1 MNRASFIPIAA
12 VAALAAFALGCHK
25 GREQNPADAGAILT
39 ARTLGLAYL
48 EDNRLEDA
56 EAEFKK
62 LIQLAPDEPSGYANL
77 GLVDLRMGR
86 YQDAAREI
94 DRAVDLAPDDPDVRL
109 LQATLF
115 RLTGHPEDARRVLES
130 ASQTSPN
137 HLKTL
142 YALAELDSTRRREY
156 LGRVVN
162 IAPPN
167 VPAQL
172 SLAEALLNA
181 GDTVGARDHLEL
193 LRQRLPQMPPQAQ
206 RFFAAALADVQANR
220 MTDGRVA
227 FARAKAFL
235 ETTPVYQ
242 AGLADLRAPEGAR
255 PGYPVLTLSPRLA
268 LLQRNP
274 NAVVNAIRF
283 REVPSGAGHGTVA
296 VGDFDGDGQA
306 DLLVISGALR
316 VYRNDRGR
324 FKAIAAGAGIKSLTA
339 PTSAIVG
346 DYDNDGHLDVL
357 VMGRSGTL
365 LLHNNGDGTFR
376 DRTRA
381 AGIADTVPATTG
393 LFADLDR
400 DGDLDLFLGTSRG
413 DRLYRNNGD
422 GTFRELAATLGL
434 AGARSR
440 TNAIAFGDFDG
451 DARTDLVVARE
462 NGLALYRG
470 LEEGRFED
478 VTQRRGLA
486 RARGSRVVAAGDYDN
501 DGFLDLFAGDFYRND
516 GTGTFTRDTRAVH
529 PTAGDV
535 LDAVFFD
542 FDNDGWLDL
551 ITAGPKGLVLL
562 HNDQNGRFSDR
573 TALLP
578 AGLAHSGARQVFAF
592 DYDDDGDLDLFVV
605 GLDGQVHLLR
615 NDGGN
620 ANEFVNVRLVALRDG
635 SGKNNSFGIG
645 SRVELRAKDLYQM
658 RVVDQPVVHFGLGN
672 RVKADVLRVVWTDG
686 VPQTYYYPS
695 GAAAGADR
703 NMLEQQVLKGS
714 CTFLYTWDG
723 EAYRFLTD
731 VTWASALGM
740 PLGIMAGEKTVYGP
754 PQAAREYFRIPGD
767 RLKPIA
773 GRYRMQLTE
782 ELWEVAYVDQLALL
796 AVDHPESVNV
806 FVDER
811 FVPPNVTTGALA
823 IHQVHNEQ
831 LPLSATD
838 ERGRDLLPLLRAKDD
853 AYVGGFVPGPYQG
866 VTETHDL
873 VLDLGPLTN
882 ARDIM
887 FFLEGWLFPTD
898 ASINAAI
905 AQRKPVKIHWPS
917 VAVRDAAGHWRTVI
931 ENLSFPAGKDKTMI
945 VDLTR
950 KFLTADHH
958 VRIRTSIE
966 IYWDRVFF
974 TVGSTDSPM
983 RETRLAPV
991 AADLQARG
999 WSRVF
1004 RKGGRYGP
1012 QWFDYSQVSRESPW
1026 RAVGGHFTRY
1036 GDVLPLLREADDQ
1049 SVIIASG
1056 DEMSLEFPD
1065 AAPPLPNGWKRDLLL
1080 FNFAWT

>member
-130 ASQTSPN
+130 ASHTSPN

-167 VPAQL
+167 LPAQL

-283 REVPSGAGHGTVA
+283 REVPSGVGPGTVA

-306 DLLVISGALR
+306 DLLVISGTLR

-393 LFADLDR
+393 LFADLDHV
-400 DGDLDLFLGTSRG
+400 GDLDLFLGTSRG

-462 NGLALYRG
+462 NELALYRG

-478 VTQRRGLA
+478 VTQHSGLA

-501 DGFLDLFAGDFYRND
+501 AGSLDLFAGDFYRDD

-529 PTAGDV
+529 PSAGDV

-592 DYDDDGDLDLFVV
+592 DYDDDGDLDLLVV

-635 SGKNNSFGIG
+635 SGKNNNFGIG
-645 SRVELRAKDLYQM
+645 SRLELRAKDLYQM
-658 RVVDQPVVHFGLGN
+658 RFVDQPAVDFGLGN
-672 RVKADVLRVVWTDG
+672 RLKADVLRVVWTNG
-686 VPQTYYYPS
+686 VPQTYYYR
-695 GAAAGADR
+695 GGEAGGADR
-703 NMLEQQVLKGS
+703 NVLEQQVLKGS

-754 PQAAREYFRIPGD
+754 PQAAVEYFRIPGD
-767 RLKPIA
+767 RLKPA
-773 GRYRMQLTE
+773 DGRYRMQLTE
-782 ELWEVAYVDQLALL
+782 ELWEVAYVDQLELL
-796 AVDHPESVNV
+796 AVDHPDSVDV
-806 FVDER
+806 FVDES
-811 FVPPNVTTGALA
+811 FAPPGSPAAGQLV
-823 IHQVHNEQ
+823 IHQVPRKY
-831 LPLSATD
+831 LPISASD
-838 ERGRDLLPLLRAKDD
+838 ERGRDLLPQLRAKDD
-853 AYVGGFVPGPYQG
+853 DYVGGLTPGKYQG
-866 VTETHDL
+866 VTQTHDL
-873 VLDLGPLTN
+873 ILD
-882 ARDIM
+882 
-887 FFLEGWLFPTD
+887 F
-898 ASINAAI
+898 
-905 AQRKPVKIHWPS
+905 
-917 VAVRDAAGHWRTVI
+917 
-931 ENLSFPAGKDKTMI
+931 
-945 VDLTR
+945 
-950 KFLTADHH
+950 
-958 VRIRTSIE
+958 
-966 IYWDRVFF
+966 
-974 TVGSTDSPM
+974 GS
-983 RETRLAPV
+983 L
-991 AADLQARG
+991 
-999 WSRVF
+999 
-1004 RKGGRYGP
+1004 
-1012 QWFDYSQVSRESPW
+1012 
-1026 RAVGGHFTRY
+1026 
-1036 GDVLPLLREADDQ
+1036 
-1049 SVIIASG
+1049 
-1056 DEMSLEFPD
+1056 PD
-1065 AAPPLPNGWKRDLLL
+1065 AREVRQIGRASCRE
-1080 FNFAWT
+1080 